1 MKTGFKYIVVLA
13 CSFIFFTSY
22 SQSSSSLNVTF
33 YSNGYTYPKPQE
45 EDTIITNKG
54 LSSWSDK
61 NRKSNVYFYV
71 MEPTK
76 VSCFLK
82 LREVFSNAQL
92 SIKLDEK
99 GEEKLINIT
108 KGQLKLYIGDFVLSD
123 TGYHYFEIKGASKSK
138 VNYPSIE
145 AIVIETTQ
153 PKSIQFNTSNYR
165 GAASTHLRYT
175 VPGDSAVK
183 WFYTEVKVPA
193 EVQKSVNAYYETNGF
208 HSGYGGIQINSAT
221 ERRFIFS
228 IWSLFKTDDPKQIPA
243 EYIVRLNK
251 KGKNVFTGDFGDEG
265 SGGHSHLVFPWQTNK
280 TYRFLTGIVGLKGD
294 SATYV
299 GYFAGP
305 EDQYQWHLLSKWT
318 QHKTD
323 TKTGFKNL
331 YAFVE
336 NFGENGNDFFKAYYG
351 NQWAVTYNGNWIEL
365 TEAKF
370 TTTANPKTHQRFD
383 YGAGV
388 EDGQFYMFS
397 GGFKQMRNIM
407 PGGLIK
413 RKPTGKHIDIDFEG
427 LEK

>member
-1 MKTGFKYIVVLA
+1 MKVGFKYLVVLG
-13 CSFIFFTSY
+13 CSFIVFTSFGQNNA
-22 SQSSSSLNVTF
+22 SFNVTF
-33 YSNGYTYPKPQE
+33 YSNGYTYPSPLE
-45 EDTIITNKG
+45 ADTLITTNG
-54 LSSWSDK
+54 LSSWSDH
-61 NRKSNVYFYV
+61 NRKSSLYFYV
-71 MEPTK
+71 TAPTK
-76 VSCFLK
+76 VKCFLQ
-82 LREVFSNAQL
+82 LREVISTSQL
-92 SIKLDEK
+92 SIKLDGK
-99 GEEKLINIT
+99 GKEKLIPIA
-108 KGQLKLYIGDFVLSD
+108 KGALKIFIGDFELLD

-145 AIVIETTQ
+145 SIVIETPQ

-165 GAASTHLRYT
+165 GAASTHLRYS
-175 VPGDSAVK
+175 VPGDSAIK
-183 WFYTEVKVPA
+183 WFYTEVTVPN
-193 EVQKSVNAYYETNGF
+193 EVKKSINAYYETNGF
-208 HSGYGGIQINSAT
+208 HSGYGGIQINSPS

-243 EYIVRLNK
+243 EYIVHLNK
-251 KGKNVFTGDFGDEG
+251 KGKDVFTGDFGDEG
-265 SGGHSHLVFPWQTNK
+265 SGGHSHLVFPWQTNQ

-351 NQWAVTYNGNWIEL
+351 NQWAITFNGNWIEL

-370 TTTANPKTHQRFD
+370 TTTANNKTHQRFD
-383 YGAGV
+383 YGAG
-388 EDGQFYMFS
+388 EEAGKFYMFS

-407 PGGLIK
+407 PGGIIK
-413 RKPTGKHIDIDFEG
+413 RKPTGIHININFEE
-427 LEK
+427 LAK